1 MPAINISRK
10 FLLVI
15 SLIYVYLPIS
25 IFLLGWTKPYIAI
38 ICLSVLYI
46 CAVRCHR
53 QAIKDRVLANNE
65 TDENLRISLGTLEL
79 ALFFFI
85 CIGYYAG
92 YGRFTDQ
99 AGDWAKHNAVLADL
113 VNKPW
118 PVYYENGGEHS
129 MLTYYIAQYILPGM
143 IGKAFHS
150 FRCAEIALYVW
161 NVAGILLVFLHLI
174 SFIKAKR
181 IISQLACAA
190 AIPFFAIPIWFSRL
204 ALKYFTGKV
213 RGYSHDVN
221 AINWYYASDNY
232 GSDGISLQYFDNFYH
247 LRWTFPQVITIWLL
261 VMLLLE
267 YRDYIKYYVIILLP
281 GLLYSSLSF
290 LGLLP
295 LALGAAI
302 ERLVK
307 DRGRNFIHQIFSFE
321 NIGATL
327 TVGLVFLLYFYG
339 NVTGEKPPKV
349 NFRWLA
355 YTQSTIAGYITFVMS
370 IVIYAM
376 VLFKDHR
383 KDSIYY
389 AAFASLLLLPF
400 CRMGLWND
408 LLTRASIP
416 ALFVLMVYVLLFLKQ
431 QFDSSKADFLN
442 SGKVAVCLVFLSV
455 GAYYPFHEFS
465 ACVDSEDYHRL
476 GRVTPWPSLEVYA
489 NRKLKESDDVKYNY
503 YSYDLDSNI
512 FYKYIAPDD
521 R

>member
-1 MPAINISRK
+1 MPVIKINRK

-15 SLIYVYLPIS
+15 SLVYIYLPIA
-25 IFLLGWTKPYIAI
+25 IFLVGWTRPYVAMA
-38 ICLSVLYI
+38 CLSVLFI
-46 CAVRCHR
+46 CAVRCCR
-53 QAIKDRVLANNE
+53 QAKRELVLTNKESDNGI
-65 TDENLRISLGTLEL
+65 RISLGMLEL

-113 VNKPW
+113 VNKQW
-118 PVYYENGGEHS
+118 PVYYENGDEHS
-129 MLTYYIAQYILPGM
+129 MLTYYIAQYIVPGV
-143 IGKAFHS
+143 IGKLSES
-150 FRCAEIALYVW
+150 FRYAEISLYVW
-161 NVAGILLVFLHLI
+161 NVAGIFLVFLHLI
-174 SFIKAKR
+174 SFIKAR
-181 IISQLACAA
+181 RTSSQLVCAA

-204 ALKYFTGKV
+204 VLKYFTGNV
-213 RGYSHDVN
+213 RDYGHGVN

-247 LRWTFPQVITIWLL
+247 LRWTFPQVITIWLII
-261 VMLLLE
+261 MLLLE
-267 YRDYIKYYVIILLP
+267 YRSYVRYFVIILLP
-281 GLLYSSLSF
+281 GLLFSSLSF

-302 ERLVK
+302 ERMVRE
-307 DRGRNFIHQIFSFE
+307 RGRNFIQQIFSFE
-321 NIGATL
+321 NLSVTL
-327 TVGLVFLLYFYG
+327 TIGIVFLLYLYG
-339 NVTGEKPPKV
+339 NVTGDKPAKV
-349 NFRWLA
+349 NFRWLV
-355 YTQSTIAGYITFVMS
+355 YTKSTAAGYLTFVMS
-370 IVIYAM
+370 IVIYAL
-376 VLFKDHR
+376 VLFRDHR
-383 KDSIYY
+383 KDGIYY
-389 AAFASLLLLPF
+389 AAFATLLLLPF